1 MQVKD
6 IMTKDIEYVTNENTL
21 QEAAEM
27 MLRLDVG
34 ELPVVVG
41 NEAVGVI
48 TDRDITVRGV
58 AHGLDPKAALVV
70 DAMTEGVIACQES
83 DDIEK
88 VARSMGSHKI
98 RRMPVMDDDGKMNG
112 VVSLADLSQKL
123 DSAVM
128 GDVLSQISR

>member
-6 IMTKDIEYVTNENTL
+6 IMTQDIEYVTNENTL

-41 NEAVGVI
+41 NEAVGII

-58 AHGLDPKAALVV
+58 AHGLDPKAATVV
-70 DAMTEGVIACQES
+70 DAMTEGIISCQES
-83 DDIEK
+83 DDIEQ

-98 RRMPVMDDDGKMNG
+98 RRMPVMDGSGQMNG
-112 VVSLADLSQKL
+112 MVSLADLSQKL

>member
-6 IMTKDIEYVTNENTL
+6 IMTTDIDFVTNENTL
-21 QEAAEM
+21 QEAAEK
-27 MLRLDVG
+27 MLRQDVG

-41 NEAVGVI
+41 NEAVGII
-48 TDRDITVRGV
+48 TDRDIAVRGV
-58 AHGLDPKAALVV
+58 AHGLDPKAATVV
-70 DAMTEGVIACQES
+70 DAMTEGVIACQEN

-88 VARSMGSHKI
+88 VARSMGNHKI
-98 RRMPVMDDDGKMNG
+98 RRMPVMDGNGKMNG

-128 GDVLSQISR
+128 GEVLSQISR